1 MTIKNLAERRLKPI
15 SYSEGL
21 RMQSQIGAVEYLECS
36 ALTQK
41 GLKEV
46 FNKASLVGQEFR
58 KGIVNW
64 GNANTSRHIDVTV
77 FYVLLDN
84 RHP

>member
-1 MTIKNLAERRLKPI
+1 
-15 SYSEGL
+15 
-21 RMQSQIGAVEYLECS
+21 MQRKIGAVEYLECS
-36 ALTQK
+36 ALIHK

-46 FNKASLVGQEFR
+46 FGKASLVGQEFR